1 MATQKEIAE
10 YLDLSAPYVST
21 LVKNGVLPQAK
32 GKEGMNKDH
41 CRIAYI
47 NYLRSKAR
55 MHLKSGSGD
64 IGEEKLRL
72 VKNQADHK
80 ELEVAELSGKLIDTD
95 DVIDLWQDMIANC
108 RSKLL
113 NIAAKVTHQVIG
125 MTEYGEVEDLINDEI
140 HEALNEL
147 AKEPIPETTEI
158 NLEQVD
164 SDIQSTREVEG
175 QSMVGQI
182 QSSD

>member
-10 YLDLSAPYVST
+10 YLDLSRPYVST

-55 MHLKSGSGD
+55 LHLKTGSGD
-64 IGEEKLRL
+64 ISEEKLRL

-95 DVIDLWQDMIANC
+95 DVIDLWQEFNTSI
-108 RSKLL
+108 RGL
-113 NIAAKVTHQVIG
+113 
-125 MTEYGEVEDLINDEI
+125 
-140 HEALNEL
+140 
-147 AKEPIPETTEI
+147 
-158 NLEQVD
+158 
-164 SDIQSTREVEG
+164 G
-175 QSMVGQI
+175 Q
-182 QSSD
+182 